1 MGSRPSAWI
10 AEHGP
15 AYLAFVGPFRTA
27 ADGCK
32 DTGPLVVKEAMAM
45 AVPVITTR
53 HMGMKE
59 TVDATSGFLA
69 DPGDRPGLLACLE
82 QFLALT
88 PAERIEAGP
97 GCPRPGARPL
107 HRCPAGRGPV
117 AHGREPSEWPSPSR
131 WDRPCSMP
139 CRWR

>member
-1 MGSRPSAWI
+1 
-10 AEHGP
+10 
-15 AYLAFVGPFRTA
+15 
-27 ADGCK
+27 
-32 DTGPLVVKEAMAM
+32 MAM

-88 PAERIEAGP
+88 PAERMTLGQ
-97 GCPRPGARPL
+97 GARARVL
-107 HRCPAGRGPV
+107 DRFTDARQ
-117 AHGREPSEWPSPSR
+117 AEALSR
-131 WDRPCSMP
+131 MVEGA
-139 CRWR
+139 